1 MPLPLAPLLAPITLP
16 LELGRAAL
24 SLAEIDQRDKQRLE
38 NIQILTDLASGLTV
52 EVVVVVVVEEAHRL
66 RRRYAW
72 CARRGAC
79 GRRFGMVQA
88 AVVVWCPPRA
98 GGAPAPAA
106 SAEEVSKQAERL
118 RSVIEGAIARRAAL
132 ARTGVRF
139 GGELAAVQAERLR
152 EREADAQLSE
162 LATRLAAAGAVGL
175 EGAARSLALLDKGLA
190 AGPTYEGDA
199 QPPQ

>member
-1 MPLPLAPLLAPITLP
+1 
-16 LELGRAAL
+16 
-24 SLAEIDQRDKQRLE
+24 
-38 NIQILTDLASGLTV
+38 
-52 EVVVVVVVEEAHRL
+52 
-66 RRRYAW
+66 
-72 CARRGAC
+72 
-79 GRRFGMVQA
+79 MV
-88 AVVVWCPPRA
+88 PSTA
-98 GGAPAPAA
+98 GGAPAPAP

>member
-1 MPLPLAPLLAPITLP
+1 
-16 LELGRAAL
+16 
-24 SLAEIDQRDKQRLE
+24 
-38 NIQILTDLASGLTV
+38 
-52 EVVVVVVVEEAHRL
+52 
-66 RRRYAW
+66 
-72 CARRGAC
+72 
-79 GRRFGMVQA
+79 MV
-88 AVVVWCPPRA
+88 PSA
-98 GGAPAPAA
+98 GGAPAPAP